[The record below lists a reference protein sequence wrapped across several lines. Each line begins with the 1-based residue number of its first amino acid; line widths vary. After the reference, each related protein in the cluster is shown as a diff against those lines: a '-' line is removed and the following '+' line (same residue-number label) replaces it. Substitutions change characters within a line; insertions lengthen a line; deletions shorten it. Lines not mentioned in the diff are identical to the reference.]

1 MQAVLLGAL
10 PLPRCV
16 FLVLLARSTLLRAPK
31 PGLGIGGGWGSQ
43 EDGEEV
49 QDQRNKQ
56 QLLCCIASFYFCT

>member
-1 MQAVLLGAL
+1 MQSVLFGAL

-31 PGLGIGGGWGSQ
+31 PGLGAGGSRGSL
-43 EDGEEV
+43 EDGEEM